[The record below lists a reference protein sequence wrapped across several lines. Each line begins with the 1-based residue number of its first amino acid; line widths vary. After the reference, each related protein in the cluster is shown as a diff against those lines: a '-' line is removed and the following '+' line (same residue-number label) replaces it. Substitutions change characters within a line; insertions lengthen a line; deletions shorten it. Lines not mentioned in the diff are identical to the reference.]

1 MVSFDSVFPTFLAK
15 CADLHDLLLVVAFM
29 LFTVGI
35 ISTASH
41 GITPPDLFRYLVR
54 LTILTTLLVYLP
66 AWGNTIQDIL
76 QSSIL
81 NGLGVDPTN
90 VQDQYTQLLAIKRDT
105 GTDKSWWDILSSMN
119 GMVVEMLIS
128 GLLWLIGLFA
138 SFMLFW
144 AYIFQ
149 KIILHLGYALSP
161 MLIGLMAI
169 HPLRSIGAKY
179 LMNLVGV
186 LLWPFGWATAALVT
200 QAILDFMTD
209 PSFKFVDPTGAL
221 YGLQNTIGVAVLG
234 FWVIFS
240 TIAAP
245 TVIQH
250 VLSHGL
256 LAGSQLLHAGIHGFI
271 QTAATTAS
279 AAAVAAPIGSPLA
292 TVGSAGLAAALS
304 TFSTSAGMGS
314 AGAII
319 IAGSGLPP
327 RSARGRPG
335 DDITNDHAV
344 RDLIAKSRNKHQ

>member
-1 MVSFDSVFPTFLAK
+1 
-15 CADLHDLLLVVAFM
+15 
-29 LFTVGI
+29 
-35 ISTASH
+35 
-41 GITPPDLFRYLVR
+41 
-54 LTILTTLLVYLP
+54 
-66 AWGNTIQDIL
+66 
-76 QSSIL
+76 
-81 NGLGVDPTN
+81 
-90 VQDQYTQLLAIKRDT
+90 
-105 GTDKSWWDILSSMN
+105 
-119 GMVVEMLIS
+119 
-128 GLLWLIGLFA
+128 
-138 SFMLFW
+138 
-144 AYIFQ
+144 
-149 KIILHLGYALSP
+149 
-161 MLIGLMAI
+161 
-169 HPLRSIGAKY
+169 
-179 LMNLVGV
+179 
-186 LLWPFGWATAALVT
+186 
-200 QAILDFMTD
+200 MTD

-256 LAGSQLLHAGIHGFI
+256 LSGGQLLHSGIHGFI